1 MLTLLNQVKELRL
14 EGVWQVLRQM
24 HETGDPMLDSSLPML
39 TRLITAETEFRRE
52 KKTGALAKRARFR
65 YGSSVTSVMTGLDR
79 NLDKNLLDRLTEGRW
94 IRQGQN
100 LLITGPTGAG
110 KSYLA
115 SALGRRACQL
125 GIKTLYFNCTKFWPQ
140 IRQSRT
146 REKYEKEIK
155 TISRCDL
162 LILDDFGLSKLE
174 GPDRLTLLEI
184 LEDRW
189 GRASTVVVSQRP
201 LATWYEIMGEPTVAD
216 AICDRLFSQA
226 EKIELKGESLRKLP
240 PKLDSNLPPAV
251 T

>member
-1 MLTLLNQVKELRL
+1 M
-14 EGVWQVLRQM
+14 
-24 HETGDPMLDSSLPML
+24 
-39 TRLITAETEFRRE
+39 
-52 KKTGALAKRARFR
+52 
-65 YGSSVTSVMTGLDR
+65 
-79 NLDKNLLDRLTEGRW
+79 
-94 IRQGQN
+94 
-100 LLITGPTGAG
+100 
-110 KSYLA
+110 
-115 SALGRRACQL
+115 
-125 GIKTLYFNCTKFWPQ
+125 KTLYFNCTKFWPQ